1 MIGRFLKP
9 PAFWYDNEAQG
20 AGLCRALLSP
30 FGMAYGWA
38 SRQRFDLYYPVPMAR
53 PVICVGNLVAGGAG
67 KTPVAMS
74 LVDMLQGAGH
84 NPHLLSRGYGGSEE
98 GPIQVSP
105 DRDTAA
111 DVGDEA
117 LLLVTK
123 APTWVSRNRALG
135 AQAAIDTGASVVI
148 MDDGYQNPAIYKDF
162 SLLVIDGGAGFGNG
176 KIIPAGPLRED
187 LAFGLSRADAIA
199 VIGEDTQNV
208 LKTVSNHTGK
218 PVYTGRL
225 KPDEQNP
232 DLFGKRIY
240 AFAGI
245 GRPEKFRESLIE
257 AGAVVDVFAAFPDH
271 CAYEEKDLGEL
282 MQEADSKSA
291 IVVTTAKDHVRL
303 PPALKERVQI
313 FGVHVVWDQAEDLAA
328 HIGTALAQGEGIAR

>member
-9 PAFWYDNEAQG
+9 PAFWYDSAAPA
-20 AGLCRALLSP
+20 AGVLQTLLSP
-30 FGMAYGWA
+30 FGCAYGWA
-38 SRQRFDLYYPVPMAR
+38 SRRRFDLYYPVPMAR
-53 PVICVGNLVAGGAG
+53 PVVCVGNLVAGGAG

-74 LVDMLQGAGH
+74 LVDILQGAGH

-176 KIIPAGPLRED
+176 KVIPAGPLREE
-187 LAFGLSRADAIA
+187 LVFGLGRADAVA

-208 LKTVSNHTGK
+208 LQTVLQHSDK

-225 KPDEQNP
+225 KPDAENP

-245 GRPEKFRESLIE
+245 GRPEKFRETLIE
-257 AGAVVDVFAAFPDH
+257 AGAVIDVFEAFPDH
-271 CAYEEKDLGEL
+271 CAYEESDLGAL
-282 MQEADSKSA
+282 MLEADGKNA

-313 FGVHVVWDQAEDLAA
+313 FGVHVVWDQPEELAA
-328 HIGTALAQGEGIAR
+328 QLGAALAQGQGLAR

>member
-9 PAFWYDNEAQG
+9 PAFWYDAEAQG
-20 AGLCRALLSP
+20 AGLWQTLLSP
-30 FGMAYGWA
+30 FGCAYGWA
-38 SRQRFDLYYPVPMAR
+38 SRQRFNLYYPVPMAR
-53 PVICVGNLVAGGAG
+53 PVVCVGNLVAGGAG

-74 LVDMLQGAGH
+74 LVDLLQDAGH

-176 KIIPAGPLRED
+176 KIIPAGPLREE
-187 LAFGLSRADAIA
+187 LAFGLGRASAIA
-199 VIGEDTQNV
+199 VIGEDMHNV
-208 LKTVSNHTGK
+208 AHAVSAHTDK
-218 PVYTGRL
+218 PLYTARL
-225 KPDEQNP
+225 RPNPENP

-257 AGAVVDVFAAFPDH
+257 AGAVVDVFEAFPDH
-271 CAYEEKDLGEL
+271 CAYEEKDLGAL
-282 MQEADSKSA
+282 MQEADGKNA

-303 PPALKERVQI
+303 PHSLKERVQI
-313 FGVHVVWDQAEDLAA
+313 FGVHVVWDQPEELLA
-328 HIGTALAQGEGIAR
+328 HLGVALSHGEGSLG

>member
-1 MIGRFLKP
+1 MIGRFFKP
-9 PAFWYDNEAQG
+9 PAFWYDAEARG
-20 AGLCRALLSP
+20 AAVWQKILTPAGK
-30 FGMAYGWA
+30 AYGWA

-74 LVDMLQGAGH
+74 LVDLLQSAGH

-135 AQAAIDTGASVVI
+135 AQAAIDTGASVII

-162 SLLVIDGGAGFGNG
+162 SLLVMDGGAGFGNG
-176 KIIPAGPLRED
+176 AVMPAGPLRED
-187 LAFGLSRADAIA
+187 LVFGLSRADAIA
-199 VIGEDTQNV
+199 IIGEDTKNV
-208 LKTVSNHTGK
+208 ADTIAARTDK

-225 KPDEQNP
+225 TPDADNP
-232 DLFGKRIY
+232 DLFGKHIF

-245 GRPEKFRESLIE
+245 GRPEKFKDSLIE
-257 AGAVVDVFAAFPDH
+257 AGAIVEAFGDFPDH
-271 CAYEEKDLGEL
+271 CAYGEKDLGPL
-282 MQEADSKSA
+282 MQEADEKNA
-291 IVVTTAKDHVRL
+291 LVVTTAKDHVRL

-313 FGVHVVWDQAEDLAA
+313 FGVHAVWDQPEALSTHILTKLRAA
-328 HIGTALAQGEGIAR
+328 GENGR

>member
-1 MIGRFLKP
+1 MMGRFLKP
-9 PAFWYDNEAQG
+9 PAFWYDADAKG
-20 AGLCRALLSP
+20 ADLWRKALSP
-30 FGMAYGWA
+30 FGKAYGWLA
-38 SRQRFDLYYPVPMAR
+38 RQRFDLYYPVPMGR

-74 LVDMLQGAGH
+74 LVDMLQAAGH

-105 DRDTAA
+105 DRDTAS

-135 AQAAIDTGASVVI
+135 AQAAIDTGASVII
-148 MDDGYQNPAIYKDF
+148 MDDGYQNPAIYKNF
-162 SLLVIDGGAGFGNG
+162 SLLVVDGGAGFGNG
-176 KIIPAGPLRED
+176 AVMPAGPLREE
-187 LAFGLSRADAIA
+187 LPFGLSRADAIA
-199 VIGEDTQNV
+199 IVGEDTCGAAE
-208 LKTVSNHTGK
+208 TVAAHTDK
-218 PVYTGRL
+218 PVYTARL
-225 KPDEQNP
+225 KPDAANP
-232 DLFGKRIY
+232 DLFGKRVF

-257 AGAVVDVFAAFPDH
+257 AGAVIDAFGSFPDH
-271 CAYEEKDLGEL
+271 CAYEEKDLGAF
-282 MQEADSKSA
+282 MMEADAKNA

-303 PPALKERVQI
+303 PPALRERVSV
-313 FGVHVVWDQAEDLAA
+313 FGVHVVWDRPEELSAHILAA
-328 HIGTALAQGEGIAR
+328 LSGGNIAA